1 MEIGPV
7 ERHLFPP
14 DAKQTCSLN
23 VSFGRIIM
31 NRQAVHAMCQT
42 DSCLKRNKLFNSISE
57 AVL

>member
-14 DAKQTCSLN
+14 DAKQTSLN
-23 VSFGRIIM
+23 VCFGRISM
-31 NRQAVHAMCQT
+31 NRQAVHAM
-42 DSCLKRNKLFNSISE
+42 CLKRNKLFNSISE